1 MTVPDGEEHRMTV
14 EKAAINRRERKK
26 AETRNRIIESAAL
39 LFQRNGYQ
47 ATSIEDITEAADV
60 APRTFY
66 SYFDAKADVAMVQLD
81 RWNEDLAQAMEA
93 RPAGETL
100 EEMVAG
106 ALAMLDDLGYVNS
119 QRLRDEDGRPF
130 PPLGVGLLMAETEPE
145 VAGRI
150 YQSTVRFQ
158 DRMTALFRER
168 FRYPA
173 GSIEPRVLAATLT
186 ASWFVA
192 VYGFGEVAEVDPDPP
207 STDDLGLQSLQMF
220 ASGVGRL
227 IERHLLA

>member
-1 MTVPDGEEHRMTV
+1 MTQVDGG
-14 EKAAINRRERKK
+14 NRRERKK
-26 AETRNRIIESAAL
+26 AETRNRIIESAAI

-47 ATSIEDITEAADV
+47 GTSIEDITEAADV

-81 RWNEDLAQAMEA
+81 RWNDDLAMAMEA

-100 EEMVAG
+100 DQMVAG
-106 ALAMLDDLGYVNS
+106 ALATLAEQGYVNS
-119 QRLRDEDGRPF
+119 QRLRDDQGRPF
-130 PPLGVGLLMAETEPE
+130 PPLGVGLLMAESEPE

-158 DRMTALFRER
+158 DRMTALFRVR
-168 FRYPA
+168 FEYPP
-173 GSIEPRVLAATLT
+173 GSIEPRVLAAAMT

-192 VYGFGEVAEVDPDPP
+192 VYGFGEVAAVNPDPP
-207 STDDLGLQSLQMF
+207 STDDLGLQSLGMY
-220 ASGVGRL
+220 ASGIGRL
-227 IERHLLA
+227 MERQLLL

>member
-1 MTVPDGEEHRMTV
+1 MTAQV
-14 EKAAINRRERKK
+14 EGTNRRERKK

-39 LFQRNGYQ
+39 LFQQNGYQ

-81 RWNEDLAQAMEA
+81 RWNEDLAEAMEA

-106 ALAMLDDLGYVNS
+106 ALATLTELGYVNS
-119 QRLRDEDGRPF
+119 QRLRDDEGRPF
-130 PPLGVGLLMAETEPE
+130 PPLGVGLLMAESEPE

-158 DRMTALFRER
+158 DRMTALFRDR
-168 FRYPA
+168 FEYPS
-173 GSIEPRVLAATLT
+173 GSIEPRVLAAAMT

-207 STDDLGLQSLQMF
+207 STDELGLRSLEMY
-220 ASGVGRL
+220 AAGIGRL
-227 IERHLLA
+227 LDRRLLL

>member
-1 MTVPDGEEHRMTV
+1 MAQV
-14 EKAAINRRERKK
+14 EGTNRRERKK
-26 AETRNRIIESAAL
+26 AETRMRIIEAAAT

-47 ATSIEDITEAADV
+47 GTSIEDITEMADV

-81 RWNEDLAQAMEA
+81 RWNEDLAEAMES
-93 RPAGETL
+93 RPPGESL
-100 EEMVAG
+100 DEMVAG
-106 ALAMLDDLGYVNS
+106 ALATLDDLGYVNS
-119 QRLRDEDGRPF
+119 QRLRDEDGAPF

-158 DRMTALFRER
+158 DRMTALFRRR
-168 FRYPA
+168 FEYPP
-173 GSIEPRVLAATLT
+173 GSIEPRVLAAAMT

-192 VYGFGEVAEVDPDPP
+192 VYGFGEVAVVDSDPP
-207 STDDLGLQSLQMF
+207 STDDLGLQSLTMYS
-220 ASGVGRL
+220 SGIAGLNGVRRRVVRRL
-227 IERHLLA
+227 R